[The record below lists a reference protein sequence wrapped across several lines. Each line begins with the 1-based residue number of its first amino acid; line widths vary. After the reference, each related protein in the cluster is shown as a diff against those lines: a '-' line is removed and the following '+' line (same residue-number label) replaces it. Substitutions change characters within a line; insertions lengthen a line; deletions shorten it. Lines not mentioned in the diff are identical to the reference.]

1 MTFIFHFNI
10 SDLTFCRTLH
20 VFGHLWLSDTYGSIK
35 MTIINTDVVITG
47 TAPFADIRV
56 RLSCIHCIS
65 MWSFQKGTMRGTRLA
80 IDYLSKDNGGNG
92 GVIIN
97 MASAAGKIYFT
108 SNFPV
113 Y

>member
-1 MTFIFHFNI
+1 MTSIFHFII

-35 MTIINTDVVITG
+35 MTIINTDVVITE
-47 TAPFADIRV
+47 TAPFADIR
-56 RLSCIHCIS
+56 LSCIHCKSI
-65 MWSFQKGTMRGTRLA
+65 WPFQKGTMRGTRLA

-97 MASAAGKIYFT
+97 MASAAGQIFT
-108 SNFPV
+108 SNFPI